1 MRVVLLAV
9 LLCPAFQAGVE
20 VSVDVSEA
28 PDLAE
33 WMAKARTLCEE
44 WHPKIAER
52 LASEG
57 FTPPAKVSLVAKKD
71 LKIPGAASGARIEV
85 GAGWVRK
92 HPDDVGMVIH
102 ELVHVVQRYP
112 AYEPGWLTEGIAD
125 WLRYYVFEPQKP
137 KRRIDPK
144 KASYKDAYA
153 TTAAFLDW
161 IQRTHDKDAVRKLNA
176 AMRAKAYRAELWREL
191 TGKDLDPLWADFLK
205 SL

>member
-1 MRVVLLAV
+1 MRVALLA
-9 LLCPAFQAGVE
+9 LALSASPQARVE
-20 VSVDVSEA
+20 VVVDVSEA
-28 PDLAE
+28 ADLAA
-33 WMAKARTLCEE
+33 WMAQAKAVCEE
-44 WHPKIAER
+44 WYPRIAER

-57 FTPPAKVSLVAKKD
+57 YTPPAKVSLVAKKD

-85 GAGWVRK
+85 GAAWIRK
-92 HPDDVGMVIH
+92 HPDDVGMVVH

-112 AYEPGWLTEGIAD
+112 SYEPGWLTEGIAD
-125 WLRYYVFEPQKP
+125 WLRYYVFEPEKP
-137 KRRIDPK
+137 KRKIDRT

-176 AMRAKAYRAELWREL
+176 AMRATAYRPELWREM